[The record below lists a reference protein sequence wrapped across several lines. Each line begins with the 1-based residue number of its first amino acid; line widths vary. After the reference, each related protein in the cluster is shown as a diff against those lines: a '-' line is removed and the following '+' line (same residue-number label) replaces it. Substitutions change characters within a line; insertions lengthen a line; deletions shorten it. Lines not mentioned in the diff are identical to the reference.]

1 MIPTSKD
8 VNVNVMLQEANNY
21 FQNCSVV
28 FKLRIPQNG
37 TLVFPAVGGNFS
49 LLLPTLSSPHPS
61 SSSPFPPFSP
71 SPHEQ
76 YSLVILSSI
85 LVFAFLALAVFA
97 LWNYQ
102 RQQQQQQQQQQ
113 QKQQQQQQQ
122 QQGGGPGGTH
132 PHLVQSPIILRRHTQ
147 QQQPPTA
154 ALSPQ

>member
-61 SSSPFPPFSP
+61 SSFPSPPFSP

-85 LVFAFLALAVFA
+85 LVFAF
-97 LWNYQ
+97 
-102 RQQQQQQQQQQ
+102 
-113 QKQQQQQQQ
+113 
-122 QQGGGPGGTH
+122 
-132 PHLVQSPIILRRHTQ
+132 
-147 QQQPPTA
+147 
-154 ALSPQ
+154 